1 MAKLDLQPDLSL
13 IVVQSGL
20 FLINL
25 YIVNFFFVKPFLLLK
40 RKRDE
45 VTRDRLREAEAKAK
59 ERELLLKKIEGQ
71 LGEALLAGTKRKEEI
86 VKQALAEQ
94 KDIIAKAREAAS
106 LHVKQIKE
114 EIEKKLQKEC
124 NRVPSLVSG
133 LAGDIYKELIK
144 K

>member
-45 VTRDRLREAEAKAK
+45 VTRDRLREAEAKVK
-59 ERELLLKKIEGQ
+59 ERELLLKK
-71 LGEALLAGTKRKEEI
+71 
-86 VKQALAEQ
+86 
-94 KDIIAKAREAAS
+94 
-106 LHVKQIKE
+106 
-114 EIEKKLQKEC
+114 
-124 NRVPSLVSG
+124 
-133 LAGDIYKELIK
+133 
-144 K
+144 